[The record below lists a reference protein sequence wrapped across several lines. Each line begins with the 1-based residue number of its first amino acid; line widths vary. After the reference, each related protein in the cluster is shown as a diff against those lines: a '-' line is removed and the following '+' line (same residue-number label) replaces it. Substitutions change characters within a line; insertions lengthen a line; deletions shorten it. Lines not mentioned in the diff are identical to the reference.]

1 MSGLNAVNDAFSELF
16 NGLPVVRDPRLML
29 RGVTFDYN
37 LKIYDGGTASNTFAL
52 NISAKVNVRGASV
65 LCSTIANTWNTIVDI
80 SGGPGVLSNVVTHD
94 SNAGN
99 STYTI
104 EITLDGV
111 VYTFDTFSQTGL
123 GGNYRGFM
131 GPIHSDT
138 VTLGGTKGLIYQNDW
153 DLRNSDENM
162 MVWSI
167 PYAGNYFIY
176 PTNILLGS
184 PDTQGG
190 GALVGFMNSLK
201 VRVKSSGTTAAGQ
214 YAYALYKLLD

>member
-29 RGVTFDYN
+29 RGVTYNYN
-37 LKIYDGGTASNTFAL
+37 LQIYDGGVAGVNFAANL
-52 NISAKVNVRGASV
+52 SAKVNVRGASV
-65 LCSTIANTWNTIVDI
+65 LCSTIANTWHTIVDI
-80 SGGPGVLSNVVTHD
+80 SGGPGVLSNVITHN

-123 GGNYRGFM
+123 GGNYIGFM

-138 VTLGGTKGLIYQNDW
+138 KTLGGTTGVMYQNDW
-153 DLRNSDENM
+153 DLRDSDENM
-162 MVWSI
+162 MEWATA
-167 PYAGNYFIY
+167 AGGAFFIY

-190 GALVGFMNSLK
+190 GALVGFMDSLK
-201 VRVKSSGTTAAGQ
+201 VRVKASGTAAAGQ
-214 YAYALYKLLD
+214 YDYALYKLLD